1 MDDFDIGPQIDESFS
16 WYDYEMFFGDLIAA
30 EEEEDYDDQKH
41 FHVTG

>member
-30 EEEEDYDDQKH
+30 EEEEEEIRP
-41 FHVTG
+41 